1 MLIKEDETEEYVIY
15 KFGPIDCSLGKIKI
29 HKGSGETL
37 EIEKAPNSTTKFY
50 YYRAASK
57 LMRIH
62 KGNGIFSDKTS
73 FAS

>member
-1 MLIKEDETEEYVIY
+1 MLIKEVETEVYVIY
-15 KFGPIDCSLGKIKI
+15 KFGANDRSLGKIKLY
-29 HKGSGETL
+29 KGSRETL
-37 EIEKAPNSTTKFY
+37 EIEKIPNLTTKFY

-62 KGNGIFSDKTS
+62 KENGIFPDKTS